1 MGRVENIIV
10 FKDTVERRK
19 DNQRLTESIK
29 ESCDSQVLVLGAFGC
44 GAFVNAP
51 RVVALMMVWL
61 AREYASCFHAIEFA
75 VYCSRWEREN
85 YHAFQQALE
94 G

>member
-1 MGRVENIIV
+1 MSLRI
-10 FKDTVERRK
+10 RCK
-19 DNQRLTESIK
+19 DNQQLMESIR

-44 GAFVNAP
+44 GAFMNAP
-51 RVVALMMVWL
+51 RVVALMMVDL

-75 VYCSRWEREN
+75 VYCSRWNQEN